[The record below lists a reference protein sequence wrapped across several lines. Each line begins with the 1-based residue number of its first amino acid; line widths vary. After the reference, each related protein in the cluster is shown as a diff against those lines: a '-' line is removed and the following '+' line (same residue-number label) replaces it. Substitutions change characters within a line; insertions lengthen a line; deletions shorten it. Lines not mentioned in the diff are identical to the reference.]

1 MGIFDNLFGQQR
13 LTPLEK
19 LKLETEKG
27 FETIIQKSIRQNPD
41 PMFGAM
47 QSYHAV
53 LEAGRTFKRDFVR
66 LAQTGQLTEIEINN
80 AVDEVQHK
88 ILKKYFENFQ

>member
-1 MGIFDNLFGQQR
+1 MGIFDNLFGQR
-13 LTPLEK
+13 KLSPLEK
-19 LKLETEKG
+19 LKIETEKG

-53 LEAGRTFKRDFVR
+53 LEAGKTFKRDFVK
-66 LAQTGQLTEIEINN
+66 LAMTGQLTEIEINN
-80 AVDEVQHK
+80 AIDEVQYK